1 MDEIDRLLSN
11 LTPDA
16 TQKFPNPEVKAFL
29 TSAARSTTGSI
40 DQLLERLGEPQKQQ
54 VWDALLE
61 SSRST
66 HPSVF
71 TTPVAIPSSIPQK
84 TVPELQAYATEQTAI
99 AQAEQQATIAK
110 AKHQEQLKQQRQQEL
125 RSKRQQ
131 ELRSQA
137 QHWLDHLDIKSPE
150 GRWFEEFGCHYDSQL
165 EAAIA
170 YLEALQEVDRFLG

>member
-16 TQKFPNPEVKAFL
+16 TQKLPKPEVKASP
-29 TSAARSTTGSI
+29 TPAARSTTGSI

-54 VWDALLE
+54 VRDALLE

-66 HPSVF
+66 HPSVLA
-71 TTPVAIPSSIPQK
+71 TPVATPSSIPKK

-99 AQAEQQATIAK
+99 AQAEQQAEIAE

-137 QHWLDHLDIKSPE
+137 QQWLDNLDIKSPE